1 MNHTIDDTMDSLAG
15 GGYSKMRTATFHAK
29 VTTQKEDGTTHVLH
43 LPLHRQASAFR
54 KDLTALAQSRGDT
67 SLDSCW
73 IQFQCGTATGP
84 GGQQGYKISELV
96 EALGHADAFYAK
108 CYELGDQVDIYKA
121 TMKDGRVTK
130 DVRKKGPHYMHHMMP
145 LPGDMVIPYSWYVI
159 AEMSPIKTMATYD
172 VEMADQYD
180 MKVQIPVTCARSY
193 TMRIPVVAD
202 LKREMLKHMYKGADY
217 YVYNA
222 LEDSDLDLLQVFY
235 VGKAELLQDDE
246 LLDYNRRTYKGFTQL
261 VVQLM
266 DYRTEHVVLTKPWST
281 PSTKVETVPYTA
293 WKDIYGNDC
302 ERDADWSPSDDE
314 AVQRDSHSAGSN
326 RKRYRTD

>member
-1 MNHTIDDTMDSLAG
+1 
-15 GGYSKMRTATFHAK
+15 
-29 VTTQKEDGTTHVLH
+29 
-43 LPLHRQASAFR
+43 
-54 KDLTALAQSRGDT
+54 
-67 SLDSCW
+67 
-73 IQFQCGTATGP
+73 
-84 GGQQGYKISELV
+84 
-96 EALGHADAFYAK
+96 
-108 CYELGDQVDIYKA
+108 
-121 TMKDGRVTK
+121 
-130 DVRKKGPHYMHHMMP
+130 
-145 LPGDMVIPYSWYVI
+145 
-159 AEMSPIKTMATYD
+159 MATYD

-193 TMRIPVVAD
+193 SKRIPVVAD

-235 VGKAELLQDDE
+235 VGKAELLQDGE
-246 LLDYNRRTYKGFTQL
+246 LLDYNRRTYKGYTHL

-266 DYRTEHVVLTKPWST
+266 DYKTEHVVLRMPWST

-302 ERDADWSPSDDE
+302 ERDTDWSPSDDE
-314 AVQRDSHSAGSN
+314 AVQMDTNSAGTN